1 MTTMKEIQEQLI
13 NYVYDNS
20 LTIEGDKEGIPL
32 DVSLIECGILDS
44 YEIIEMIAFIEN
56 RWKIEITVE
65 DFTIEKMGSI
75 NKMSK
80 LISYKIT

>member
-1 MTTMKEIQEQLI
+1 M
-13 NYVYDNS
+13 
-20 LTIEGDKEGIPL
+20 
-32 DVSLIECGILDS
+32 SLIECGILDS

-56 RWKIEITVE
+56 RWKIEITAE